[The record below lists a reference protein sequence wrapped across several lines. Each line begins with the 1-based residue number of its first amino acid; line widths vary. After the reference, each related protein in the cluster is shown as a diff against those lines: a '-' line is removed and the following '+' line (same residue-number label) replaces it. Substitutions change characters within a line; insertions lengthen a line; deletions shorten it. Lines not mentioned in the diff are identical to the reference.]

1 VSRPAPSWNAEE
13 RDALRALRRPEDVQ
27 RFVDDLPYNKE
38 VDGETCRSPRRVL
51 GDRTAQCFEAAVF
64 AASAF
69 RFHGRP
75 PLVLLLAAVR
85 DEHHLLALY
94 RERKDGGAWG
104 AVGKSKFVGLRFR
117 DPVYRTPR
125 ELAMSYF
132 ESYYNDEAEKTLR
145 AISRPIDLARVDA
158 RGWEHADG
166 DIWGVSE
173 WIGLHA
179 VRPLV
184 TPSQARRL
192 RRVEPVAF
200 AQGLLP
206 GQTHPPREKP
216 PSPGK
221 PPR

>member
-1 VSRPAPSWNAEE
+1 MSSPALAWSAEE
-13 RDALRALRRPEDVQ
+13 RSVLRALRRPEEVQ
-27 RFVDDLPYNKE
+27 AFVDALPYNKE
-38 VDGETCRSPRRVL
+38 DAGETCRSPRRVL
-51 GDRTAQCFEAAVF
+51 RDRTAQCFEAAVF
-64 AASAF
+64 AAAAF
-69 RFHGRP
+69 RFQGRP

-132 ESYYNDEAEKTLR
+132 ESYYNDAAEKTLR
-145 AISRPIDLARVDA
+145 AISRPIGLSRVDA
-158 RGWEHADG
+158 MEWERAEK
-166 DIWGVSE
+166 DIWDVSE

-184 TPSQARRL
+184 TPSQARKL

-206 GQTHPPREKP
+206 GQKHPPRE
-216 PSPGK
+216 
-221 PPR
+221 RIQD

>member
-1 VSRPAPSWNAEE
+1 MSNRHRTWSVEE
-13 RDALRALRRPEDVQ
+13 RDVLRTLRRPEDVQ
-27 RFVDDLPYNKE
+27 RFVDELPYNKE
-38 VDGETCRSPRRVL
+38 DGGETCRSPRRVL
-51 GDRTAQCFEAAVF
+51 RDRTAQCFEAAVF
-64 AASAF
+64 AAAVF
-69 RFHGRP
+69 RFQGRR

-85 DEHHLLALY
+85 DEHHLLALF
-94 RERKDGGAWG
+94 REKKDGGAWG

-132 ESYYNDEAEKTLR
+132 ESYYNDDAEKTLR
-145 AISRPIDLARVDA
+145 AISRPIDLSRVDG
-158 RGWEHADG
+158 RNWERSEE
-166 DIWGVSE
+166 DIWNVSE

-184 TPSQARRL
+184 TPSQARGL

-206 GQTHPPREKP
+206 GQKHPPRERIQ
-216 PSPGK
+216 G
-221 PPR
+221 

>member
-1 VSRPAPSWNAEE
+1 MSRRTHSWSAAE
-13 RDALRALRRPEDVQ
+13 RSVLKSLRRPEDVQ
-27 RFVDDLPYNKE
+27 LFVDELPYNKE
-38 VDGETCRSPRRVL
+38 NAGETCRSPRRVL
-51 GDRTAQCFEAAVF
+51 LDRTAQCFEAAVF
-64 AASAF
+64 AAAAF
-69 RFHGRP
+69 RFQGRP

-117 DPVYRTPR
+117 DPVFRTPR

-132 ESYYNDEAEKTLR
+132 ESYYNDAAEKTLR
-145 AISRPIDLARVDA
+145 AISRPIDLSRVDG
-158 RGWEHADG
+158 RDWERAEE

-173 WIGLHA
+173 WIGRHA

-206 GQTHPPREKP
+206 GQKHPPRERIQ
-216 PSPGK
+216 G
-221 PPR
+221 